1 MQSDYLKNGERLD
14 TVNDGLSLIQKRD
27 GFLFGTDSVALA
39 DFVRQSYKNTADL
52 GTGSGII
59 SLLLLQRER
68 AERVYGVEIQP
79 TIADMA
85 RRNAEMNGY
94 SDRLIIIQG
103 DIKAPDTLVPPQ
115 GGTLIGSLDAV
126 FSNPPYMRSGAGLS
140 SPDGERDISRREV
153 CCDINDVCSCAS
165 RLLKWGG
172 DFYIVHRPDR
182 LCSLMCALR
191 DNGLEPKQLELIVPR
206 PDAPPCLVLVRAK
219 KGAGEELKVT
229 VRSLELGV
237 RS

>member
-1 MQSDYLKNGERLD
+1 MSQLDFLKDGERLD
-14 TVNDGLSLIQKRD
+14 EVNDRLSLIQKKD

-59 SLLLLQRER
+59 SLLLLQRGR

-85 RRNAEMNGY
+85 CRNAEMNGY
-94 SDRLIIIQG
+94 SDKLIILQG
-103 DIKAPDTLVPPQ
+103 DIKAPDNLIPPQ
-115 GGTLIGSLDAV
+115 GGTLIGTLDAV
-126 FSNPPYMRSGAGLS
+126 FSNPPYMRSDAGLS

-153 CCDINDVCSCAS
+153 CCDINDVCACAT

-172 DFYIVHRPDR
+172 EFYIVHRPDR
-182 LCSLMCALR
+182 LCSMMCALQE
-191 DNGLEPKQLELIVPR
+191 NHLEPKQLELVVPR

-219 KGAGEELKVT
+219 KGGGEELKT
-229 VRSLELGV
+229 SIRCIL
-237 RS
+237 